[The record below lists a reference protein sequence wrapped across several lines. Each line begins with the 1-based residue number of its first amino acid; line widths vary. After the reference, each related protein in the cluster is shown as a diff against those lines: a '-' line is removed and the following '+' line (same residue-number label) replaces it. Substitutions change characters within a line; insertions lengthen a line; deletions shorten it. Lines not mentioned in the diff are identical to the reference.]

1 MKKSIFCLLF
11 AMALSSCV
19 QDHTADIP
27 INVVEEDKIYAT
39 LDSEDGRVELDK
51 SLRMV
56 WTKGDY
62 LYVYGPET
70 RKKYKFDG
78 NTGDKSG
85 TFTINTTYT
94 PLSNA
99 ELNRYYAAATPY
111 TGGYGVNSGRLRL
124 FSPSPGTST
133 QKYDPISGTTNNV
146 NIVFGI
152 SDDGKNFSFKTI
164 MGYLRIS
171 LTGEKIVKSIELFNN
186 SGENISGRYSF
197 YVDKPETVYWYSS
210 SNPQPTI
217 LLDCGDGVQLGDK
230 PTDFYFTMK
239 PMALDKGVTI
249 VVTFTDDTTFVQST
263 SKSITITRNT
273 IHPMA
278 TLSTSNVVYQQI
290 NISCEN
296 RLFTMPTITGE
307 TSLSGYVDLGDGTTS
322 LLNLFTS
329 YEYTDDRSAHTISI
343 KMRNATKFAM
353 NGCEGVTEIDLSNF

>member
-1 MKKSIFCLLF
+1 
-11 AMALSSCV
+11 MALSSCV

-39 LDSEDGRVELDK
+39 LDSEESRVELDK

-85 TFTINTTYT
+85 TFTLDKTYDALNT
-94 PLSNA
+94 NID
-99 ELNRYYAAATPY
+99 RYYAASSPY
-111 TGGYGVNSGRLRL
+111 IGGWGTSSGRLRL
-124 FSPSPGTST
+124 LSPSPGTST
-133 QKYDPISGTTNNV
+133 QTYDPVNATTKNV
-146 NIVFGI
+146 NIMFGE
-152 SDDGKNFSFKTI
+152 SEDGKEFSFKAI

-186 SGENISGRYSF
+186 SGENISGRYNF

-249 VVTFTDDTTFVQST
+249 VVTFTDGTTFVQST

-273 IHPMA
+273 IQPMA
-278 TLSTSNVVYQQI
+278 TISTSNVAYQQLKI
-290 NISCEN
+290 THKNSS
-296 RLFTMPTITGE
+296 FTLPTIVGE
-307 TSLSGYVDLGDGTTS
+307 TSLSGYVDFGDGSTS
-322 LLNLFTS
+322 ILNLFTS
-329 YEYTDDRSAHTISI
+329 YEYTDGQSSHTVSI
-343 KMRNATKFAM
+343 KMRNAAKIEM
-353 NGCEGVTEIDLSNF
+353 NGCDGVTEIDLSNF